1 MPRQDGHAGELAMA
15 ALAAHG
21 VRELFTLSGAHIFPL
36 YDACVKQGIRLVD
49 VRHEQTATFAAEGMA
64 KLTRRPGVAALTAGP
79 GVTNGISAMTTASF
93 NGSPVV
99 VIGGRAAAGNWGSG
113 ALQEIDHLPIVAPV
127 TKDATTVTDAGDV
140 AAAIGRAAT
149 LAWTPHR
156 GPVFVDIPF
165 DVIFA
170 SASAD
175 IPERIEAPRG
185 ADPDADLVVRAATL
199 LAGAER
205 PAIIA
210 GSDVYWEGAWEALR
224 AAVEALRIPCFVNGL
239 GRGCL
244 PADHDLAFSRTRS
257 RLKEA
262 DVVCVVGT
270 PLDFRVRFG
279 RFGDAKVIHVTDGP
293 EARSGTAPVEIAIS
307 GDIGS
312 VLTGFAD
319 HRGEHRSHESWI
331 ATLTDAEHAARGAEE
346 VDLRS
351 AARPLHPARIYGE
364 LRKVLDRDAVVVNDG
379 GDFVSYAGKLI
390 DSHQPGRWLDT
401 GPYGCL
407 GSGPGHAIAARIA
420 HPDAQVVLL
429 LGDGAFGFSG
439 MDFETMA
446 RLGLPVVGVVGN
458 NGVWGLEYHPMKML
472 YGYQVAAE
480 LQPGLRYDHVVKA
493 LGGAGETV
501 EDPDQLAP
509 ALKRAFDAGVPYL
522 VNVITDP
529 EIAYQRSS
537 SLV

>member
-1 MPRQDGHAGELAMA
+1 MTMVEGHAGELAMA

-36 YDACVKQGIRLVD
+36 YDACVKHDIRLVD
-49 VRHEQTATFAAEGMA
+49 MRHEQTATFAAEGMA
-64 KLTRRPGVAALTAGP
+64 KLTRRPAVAALTAGP
-79 GVTNGISAMTTASF
+79 GVTNGISAITTASF

-99 VIGGRAAAGNWGSG
+99 VIGGRAASGNWGSG
-113 ALQEIDHLPIVAPV
+113 ALQEIDHVPIVAPI
-127 TKDATTVTDAGDV
+127 TKQAATITSADAVAG
-140 AAAIGRAAT
+140 AIANAAT

-170 SASAD
+170 NASAEV
-175 IPERIEAPRG
+175 PEHVPPPRG
-185 ADPDADLVVRAATL
+185 ADPDPDLVARAAAL

-205 PAIIA
+205 PALIA
-210 GSDVYWEGAWEALR
+210 GSDVYWDGAWEALR
-224 AAVEALRIPCFVNGL
+224 AAVEALEVPCFVNGL

-244 PADHDLAFSRTRS
+244 PADHDLSFARTRGM
-257 RLKEA
+257 LKEA

-279 RFGDAKVIHVTDGP
+279 RFGEAKVIHVTDGP
-293 EARSGTAPVEIAIS
+293 EARSGTAPVEVAIE
-307 GDIGS
+307 GDIAT
-312 VLTGFAD
+312 VLAAFAGHTGD
-319 HRGEHRSHESWI
+319 RRSHSDWVE
-331 ATLTDAEHAARGAEE
+331 AMTQAEQVARAAEQA
-346 VDLRS
+346 DLS
-351 AARPLHPARIYGE
+351 SHARPMHPARIYGE

-379 GDFVSYAGKLI
+379 GDFVSYAGKFI
-390 DSHQPGRWLDT
+390 DSYQPGRWLDT

-407 GSGPGHAIAARIA
+407 GSGPGHAIAARLA

-480 LQPGLRYDHVVKA
+480 LQPGLRYDEVVKA
-493 LGGAGETV
+493 LGGAGETID
-501 EDPDQLAP
+501 DPDELAP

>member
-1 MPRQDGHAGELAMA
+1 MAAVEGHAGELAMA

-36 YDACVKQGIRLVD
+36 YDACVKQGLRLVD

-79 GVTNGISAMTTASF
+79 GVTNGISAITTAAF

-99 VIGGRAAAGNWGSG
+99 VLGGRAATGNWGSG
-113 ALQEIDHLPIVAPV
+113 ALQEIDHVPIVAPV
-127 TKDATTVTDAGDV
+127 TKHACTATSAEDV
-140 AAAIGRAAT
+140 ARAVGEAAT

-156 GPVFVDIPF
+156 GPVFLDIPF

-170 SASAD
+170 NATAD
-175 IPERIEAPRG
+175 IPDEVAPPRG
-185 ADPDADLVVRAATL
+185 ADPDPDLVTRAAAL
-199 LAGAER
+199 LAGADR
-205 PAIIA
+205 PALIA
-210 GSDVYWEGAWEALR
+210 GGDVYWAGAWPQLR
-224 AAVEALRIPCFVNGL
+224 AAVEALAVPCFVNGL

-244 PADHDLAFSRTRS
+244 PADHPLAFSRTRGM
-257 RLKEA
+257 LKEA

-279 RFGDAKVIHVTDGP
+279 RFGGAKVIHVTDGP
-293 EARSGTAPVEIAIS
+293 EARSGTAAVEAAIE
-307 GDIGS
+307 GDIAT
-312 VLTGFAD
+312 VLAGFAD
-319 HRGEHRSHESWI
+319 HTGDRRDHRDWI
-331 ATLTDAEHAARGAEE
+331 AAMADAEGAARAAEE
-346 VDLRS
+346 ADLTS
-351 AARPLHPARIYGE
+351 GAVPMHPARVYGE
-364 LRKVLDRDAVVVNDG
+364 LRKILDRDAVVVNDG

-407 GSGPGHAIAARIA
+407 GSGPGHAMAARLA

-446 RLGLPVVGVVGN
+446 RLDLPVVGVVGN
-458 NGVWGLEYHPMKML
+458 NGVWGLEYHPMKMI

-480 LQPGLRYDHVVKA
+480 LQAGLRYDDVVKA

-501 EDPDQLAP
+501 QDPAQLGP

-529 EIAYQRSS
+529 DIAYQRSS

>member
-1 MPRQDGHAGELAMA
+1 MAQVDGHAGELAMA
-15 ALAAHG
+15 SLAAHG

-49 VRHEQTATFAAEGMA
+49 VRHEQTATFAAEGIA

-79 GVTNGISAMTTASF
+79 GVTNGISAMTTAKF

-99 VIGGRAAAGNWGSG
+99 VIGGRAATGNWGSG
-113 ALQEIDHLPIVAPV
+113 ALQEIDHVPIVAPV
-127 TKDATTVTDAGDV
+127 TKEASTVTAAGDV
-140 AAAIGRAAT
+140 AAAINRAAT
-149 LAWTPHR
+149 LARTPHR

-170 SASAD
+170 SASAE
-175 IPERIEAPRG
+175 IPDAVEAPRG
-185 ADPDADLVVRAATL
+185 AEPDADQVARGAAL
-199 LAGAER
+199 LARAER
-205 PAIIA
+205 PALIA
-210 GSDVYWEGAWEALR
+210 GSDVYWEGAWEQLR

-244 PADHDLAFSRTRS
+244 PPDHELAFSRTRS
-257 RLKEA
+257 MLKEA

-293 EARSGTAPVEIAIS
+293 ESRSGTAPVEVAIT
-307 GDIGS
+307 GDIGT
-312 VLTGFAD
+312 VLAAFAD
-319 HRGEHRSHESWI
+319 HAGDRRSHDDWVAKMRGSEQ
-331 ATLTDAEHAARGAEE
+331 AARDGEAADLTSGAK
-346 VDLRS
+346 
-351 AARPLHPARIYGE
+351 PMHPARIYGE

-379 GDFVSYAGKLI
+379 GDFVSYAGKFI
-390 DSHQPGRWLDT
+390 ESHQPGRWLDT

-407 GSGPGHAIAARIA
+407 GSGPGHAIAARLA

-439 MDFETMA
+439 MDFESMA

-480 LQPGLRYDHVVKA
+480 LQPGLRYDEVVRA

-501 EDPDQLAP
+501 EDPDELGP